1 MSAVSSVTPATVASV
16 AAPPDGTI
24 DPYSKDA
31 INQLFRRQ
39 PQRFRFVSKFNAK
52 SASWKDFELV
62 YLDNHLKDFARCVH
76 CKSFVT
82 YSSKKG
88 TGGMLRHRCVGKDGP
103 ASDGDS
109 PPAKKSS
116 TAAAPRNLSPR
127 PLTLLAGTPAPRPVN
142 GVCALLNIPKQGGT
156 PIQTILY
163 NPEQGL
169 RIQNLAKLGLTVQKA
184 ARDGKNSPPIPA
196 SAVTNV
202 SITKVLVPEVKT
214 EVRSDDHLSPAG
226 QEIETATRADRVMKE
241 EKLHEVNGVEQI
253 VSNVE
258 IHEDISYDAPS
269 SISDDPRN
277 GDFSLLTAPAEV
289 QLADL
294 QVRHE
299 IEEHN
304 ARMELY
310 KKKMEIVEMK
320 KEFWK
325 SKLKELKVNF

>member
-16 AAPPDGTI
+16 ATSPDATV

-88 TGGMLRHRCVGKDGP
+88 TGGMLRHRCVGKDGT

-109 PPAKKSS
+109 PPVKKSS
-116 TAAAPRNLSPR
+116 TAAAPKNLSPK

-169 RIQNLAKLGLTVQKA
+169 HIQNLTKLGLSVQKA
-184 ARDGKNSPPIPA
+184 VRDGKNSPPLPA

-202 SITKVLVPEVKT
+202 SITKVLLPEVKA
-214 EVRSDDHLSPAG
+214 EVKSDDHVPHEG
-226 QEIETATRADRVMKE
+226 ETVDRMFKE
-241 EKLHEVNGVEQI
+241 EKSLEVNGVEQI

-269 SISDDPRN
+269 SISDDQRN
-277 GDFSLLTAPAEV
+277 GDYSLLTAPAEV

-294 QVRHE
+294 QVRHQ

-304 ARMELY
+304 AKMELY
-310 KKKMEIVEMK
+310 KKKLEVVEME

-325 SKLKELKVNF
+325 SKLKGLKINF